1 MKKYGAVFADFHCGH
16 LVGLTPKSWHFKNI
30 VSTYT
35 KRNKLFLIQQ
45 ALWGQFEK
53 ILSQLPPLDFA
64 FFMGDLIEGKG
75 KKSGGT
81 ELITNSLNEQADMA
95 VEVLNRIRF
104 KCFKKSTKTVAV
116 FGTPY
121 HTDSDGDECEIRIA
135 DKAFIDKIGNHE
147 WVDVNGLIFDLKHH
161 VASSGVPH
169 GRHTAIA
176 KAALWND
183 LWSLAKM
190 QPRADVILRAHVHYH
205 TFCGTSDKLCMTLP
219 ALQGMGSKFGSK
231 ICEGLIHW
239 GVILFEVNN
248 KNDYRWTP
256 FIHRIK
262 EQAAKAVK
270 I

>member
-1 MKKYGAVFADFHCGH
+1 MKKYGAVFSDFHSGH
-16 LVGLTPKSWHFKNI
+16 LVGLTPDSWMLKGEI
-30 VSTYT
+30 MTYT
-35 KRNKLFLIQQ
+35 KRNKFLLIQK
-45 ALWGQFEK
+45 ALWVKFEK

-95 VEVLNRIRF
+95 VEIINRIRF

-135 DKAFIDKIGNHE
+135 ERAFIDKIGSHE
-147 WVDVNGLIFDLKHH
+147 WVDVNGLVFDLKHH
-161 VASSGVPH
+161 IGSSQIPH
-169 GRHTAIA
+169 GRYTAVS

-183 LWSLAKM
+183 IWSLAEM
-190 QPRADVILRAHVHYH
+190 QPRADVILRGHVHYFVH
-205 TFCGTSDKLCMTLP
+205 CGTSDKLCMTLP

-231 ICEGLIHW
+231 ICEGLVDW
-239 GVILFEVNN
+239 GIILFEVTN
-248 KNDYRWTP
+248 KNNYRWIP
-256 FIHRIK
+256 YIHRIK
-262 EQAAKAVK
+262 EQATKAVK